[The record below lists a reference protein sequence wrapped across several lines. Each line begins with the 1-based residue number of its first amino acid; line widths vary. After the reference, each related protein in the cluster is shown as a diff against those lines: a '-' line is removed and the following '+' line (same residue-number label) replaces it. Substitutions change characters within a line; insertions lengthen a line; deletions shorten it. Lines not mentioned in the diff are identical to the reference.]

1 MVSSAGTLE
10 SRTRSATPIAGP
22 SGAASII
29 AGTSGSV
36 SGTGNFDAQGS
47 MSGRLHMEGI
57 FRNLNGLSTFN
68 ISVPQD
74 DYESV
79 TSRLR
84 LQQLNNSQVRS
95 LPRTEFLK
103 VSLKVFDSTVC
114 FFF

>member
-1 MVSSAGTLE
+1 
-10 SRTRSATPIAGP
+10 
-22 SGAASII
+22 
-29 AGTSGSV
+29 
-36 SGTGNFDAQGS
+36 

-95 LPRTEFLK
+95 LPRTEF
-103 VSLKVFDSTVC
+103 
-114 FFF
+114 